1 MLREPT
7 VEERLRHLEKE
18 IAGLGEE
25 LANLRLRLMAEAE
38 AEGLEIAT
46 LKQYLARSFP
56 DFRRRYP
63 RIREWVLQENQ
74 PEAARSC
81 P

>member
-1 MLREPT
+1 MLREHT
-7 VEERLRHLEKE
+7 VEERLRLLEKE

-38 AEGLEIAT
+38 AEGLEIAA
-46 LKQYLARSFP
+46 LKQYLVRAFP

-63 RIREWVLQENQ
+63 RIREWVIQENR
-74 PEAARSC
+74 PEGAASC